1 VVRKFLV
8 QNGLG
13 LAVLGLF
20 LLSLAGQAYA
30 GFRVDAEER
39 RAHHQQEISFT
50 DYAKSPHFLEA
61 LSENWESE
69 FLQMAAYVWLT
80 AWLRQRGSA
89 ESKPLDQPDG
99 RDHEME
105 PHPWAP
111 KVVHKGGVLLKLY
124 SHSLSLSLFALF
136 AVSFAVHAITGAAHH
151 NEEQRLHGQPE
162 LTVLQYM
169 KSAQFWF
176 ESLQNWQSEFL
187 SVLTIVLL
195 SIWLREK
202 GSPESK
208 PVNAPHDVTGEEIS

>member
-1 VVRKFLV
+1 MRE
-8 QNGLG
+8 NALG
-13 LAVLGLF
+13 LVVLGLF
-20 LLSLAGQAYA
+20 LLSLAGQAWA
-30 GFRVDAEER
+30 GYRADAEEKR
-39 RAHHQQEISFT
+39 SHRQPEIAFVV
-50 DYAKSPHFLEA
+50 YLESPHFLEA

-99 RDHEME
+99 RAHELE

-111 KVVHKGGVLLKLY
+111 KVVHRGGALLKLY
-124 SHSLSLSLFALF
+124 SHSLSIALALLFLASFSLH
-136 AVSFAVHAITGAAHH
+136 AVTGAANH
-151 NEEQRLHGQPE
+151 NEDQRLHGEPE
-162 LTVLQYM
+162 VTVLEYM
-169 KSAQFWF
+169 KTARFWF

-187 SVLTIVLL
+187 AVLTIVML
-195 SIWLREK
+195 SIWLRQK